1 MKRLSIRFLILI
13 SFLICV
19 YWFNCGNQRYCKKD
33 IDNTEIE
40 LIYNKKWEKDFCK
53 RFASHEKYTNVKLK
67 ELLGDLPNKSYVI
80 DVGGHV
86 GDTGLYL
93 ALILKNKYPE
103 KQINVIIIE
112 PDRTKIDFIQD
123 MAYWNNLNNIILLN
137 YGISDKK
144 TNGTLL
150 INNGN
155 SGATQVKEGIGGV
168 KVDTIDNLCN
178 QYKVSLMHIDVEG
191 MEYQC
196 LIGSKNTLKHTKYV
210 MIELNKI
217 VDRSLER
224 NFLNK
229 HNFKEIKDNRIYN
242 ENNNVLFMKG

>member
-1 MKRLSIRFLILI
+1 MLILF
-13 SFLICV
+13 SVFCF
-19 YWFNCGNQRYCKKD
+19 YFFFNFKKQIYCKKF
-33 IDNTEIE
+33 IDKTEIK
-40 LIYNKKWEKDFCK
+40 LIHNKQWENDFCG
-53 RFASHEKYTNVKLK
+53 RFTGHEKYTNIKLK
-67 ELLGDLPNKSYVI
+67 ELLGDLPNRSYVI

-112 PDRTKIDFIQD
+112 PDITKINFIKD
-123 MAYWNNLNNIILLN
+123 MAHLNNLNNVILLN

-144 TNGTLL
+144 TDGKLL

-155 SGATQVKEGIGGV
+155 QGATKMKEEVGGGI

-196 LIGSKNTLKHTKYV
+196 LIGSKNTLKNTKYV

-217 VDRSLER
+217 VDRNLER
-224 NFLNK
+224 QFLK
-229 HNFKEIKDNRIYN
+229 DTNFKEIEDNKIYN
-242 ENNNVLFMKG
+242 ENNNVLFVKI